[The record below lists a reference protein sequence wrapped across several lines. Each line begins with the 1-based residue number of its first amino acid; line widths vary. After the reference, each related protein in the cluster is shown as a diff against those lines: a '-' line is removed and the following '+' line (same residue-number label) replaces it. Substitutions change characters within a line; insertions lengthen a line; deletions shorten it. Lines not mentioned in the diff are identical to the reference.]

1 MEAKLRSIEVTT
13 EWWVDKIQGS
23 VQFNGGNRNITNI
36 MINSLTSEFLKKNQ
50 TRLTA
55 SKISNFKEYLKNF
68 IESEIEEYGRC
79 DLMTSYGPL
88 GILSKAA
95 NQSQITKSLFPRKTN
110 MIVTKDKVMVAEGY
124 GNYETIYSE

>member
-1 MEAKLRSIEVTT
+1 MEAKLKSIEITT
-13 EWWVDKIQGS
+13 EWWADKIKGS
-23 VQFNGGNRNITNI
+23 RQFNNNNRNITNL
-36 MINSLTSEFLKKNQ
+36 MINSLAPNFINKDQ

-55 SKISNFKEYLKNF
+55 SKINNFKEYLNHF